1 MKTRYSGKS
10 FKDSSTMK
18 KSKLSLLEKRKIKR
32 EKKKKRQIY
41 KMIDEHGEEE
51 DEKTKRDL
59 EILKEYHKKETKSV
73 KKIFITLFL
82 LGALIYI
89 VKFLIG
95 FFK

>member
-1 MKTRYSGKS
+1 MSQRYSGKS
-10 FKDSSTMK
+10 RKDSSTMK

-41 KMIDEHGEEE
+41 KMEEE
-51 DEKTKRDL
+51 DKKAERDL
-59 EILKEYHKKETKSV
+59 EILKNYQKKESKSI

-89 VKFLIG
+89 VKFFMG
-95 FFK
+95 FF

>member
-1 MKTRYSGKS
+1 
-10 FKDSSTMK
+10 
-18 KSKLSLLEKRKIKR
+18 
-32 EKKKKRQIY
+32 
-41 KMIDEHGEEE
+41 MIDEHGEEE

-59 EILKEYHKKETKSV
+59 EILKKFHKEETKGV

-89 VKFLIG
+89 VKLLME

>member
-1 MKTRYSGKS
+1 
-10 FKDSSTMK
+10 
-18 KSKLSLLEKRKIKR
+18 
-32 EKKKKRQIY
+32 
-41 KMIDEHGEEE
+41 MIDEHGEEE

-59 EILKEYHKKETKSV
+59 EILKEYHKKDTKSV

-82 LGALIYI
+82 IFALVYI